1 MRCTMNFN
9 IEKIMEIYGDSTA
22 DLISENV
29 DDIVDNLMYLK
40 KLEFNDIEDIF
51 ERYVEDPKTF
61 RKKVNKLINRLGEDY
76 VSVLE
81 ENMNIWEEML

>member
-1 MRCTMNFN
+1 MNFN

-51 ERYVEDPKTF
+51 ERYLFIFVEDSKTF

>member
-1 MRCTMNFN
+1 MNFN

-40 KLEFNDIEDIF
+40 KLEFDDIEDIF
-51 ERYVEDPKTF
+51 ERYVFIFVEDSKTF

>member
-1 MRCTMNFN
+1 MNFN

-40 KLEFNDIEDIF
+40 KLEFNYI
-51 ERYVEDPKTF
+51 
-61 RKKVNKLINRLGEDY
+61 
-76 VSVLE
+76 
-81 ENMNIWEEML
+81 

>member
-1 MRCTMNFN
+1 MNFN

-51 ERYVEDPKTF
+51 ERYVFIFVEDSKTF

>member
-1 MRCTMNFN
+1 MNFN

-40 KLEFNDIEDIF
+40 KLEFDDIEDIF
-51 ERYVEDPKTF
+51 ERYVFIFVEDPKTF
-61 RKKVNKLINRLGEDY
+61 RKKVNKLISRLGEGY

-81 ENMNIWEEML
+81 ENMNMWEEML

>member
-1 MRCTMNFN
+1 MNFN

-40 KLEFNDIEDIF
+40 KLEFDDIEDIF
-51 ERYVEDPKTF
+51 ERYVFIFVEDSKTF

-76 VSVLE
+76 VSALE

>member
-1 MRCTMNFN
+1 MNFN

-40 KLEFNDIEDIF
+40 KLEFDDIEDIF
-51 ERYVEDPKTF
+51 ERYVFIFVEDSKTF
-61 RKKVNKLINRLGEDY
+61 RKKVNKLISRLGEDY

-81 ENMNIWEEML
+81 ENMNMWEEML

>member
-1 MRCTMNFN
+1 MNFN

-40 KLEFNDIEDIF
+40 KLDFDDIEDIF
-51 ERYVEDPKTF
+51 ERYVFIFVEDQKTF
-61 RKKVNKLINRLGEDY
+61 RKKVNKLISRLGEDY